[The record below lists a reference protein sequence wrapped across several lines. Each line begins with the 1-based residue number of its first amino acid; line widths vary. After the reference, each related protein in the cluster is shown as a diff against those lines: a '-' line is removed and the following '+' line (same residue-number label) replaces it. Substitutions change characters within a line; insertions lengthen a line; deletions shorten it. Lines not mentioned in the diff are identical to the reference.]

1 MPDRCLFRQ
10 SMQQCSFL
18 HAGHGNIDSVKSL
31 LPIALP
37 ILQQELVRKHT
48 VRLGFDERGGIAR
61 RGIRVVSRCCGM
73 VGKGKVCST
82 VYGTVYRTIYGTCV
96 CWRMN
101 RSGICNSRKRMPGG
115 NGQQRYR
122 LAGSCLYQSSSRFK
136 GTSLRVKGSHPFV
149 VRVRE
154 GVLYGC
160 VFATASAGAANGSPS
175 QYPTTAAAYAG
186 AWYAAFPCACG
197 TYMAS
202 SDSR

>member
-1 MPDRCLFRQ
+1 M
-10 SMQQCSFL
+10 
-18 HAGHGNIDSVKSL
+18 
-31 LPIALP
+31 
-37 ILQQELVRKHT
+37 
-48 VRLGFDERGGIAR
+48 RLGFDERGGIAR

-73 VGKGKVCST
+73 VGKGKVYST
-82 VYGTVYRTIYGTCV
+82 VYGTCV

-122 LAGSCLYQSSSRFK
+122 LAGSCLYQSGSSFK
-136 GTSLRVKGSHPFV
+136 GTSLCVKGSHPFV

-186 AWYAAFPCACG
+186 AWYAAMPCAFGIPC
-197 TYMAS
+197 TYIHGVFMS
-202 SDSR
+202 VN